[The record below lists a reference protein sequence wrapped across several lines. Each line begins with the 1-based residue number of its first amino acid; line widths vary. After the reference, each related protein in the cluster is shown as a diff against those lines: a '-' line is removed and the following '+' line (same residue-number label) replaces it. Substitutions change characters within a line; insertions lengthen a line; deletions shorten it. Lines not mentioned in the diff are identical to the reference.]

1 MQGQA
6 NYPRQAGYYEGM
18 LRGLSYTLS
27 AMAGNRYMSHQE
39 MIRQLQVMSVE
50 IKEEI
55 EKVNKECVY

>member
-1 MQGQA
+1 MTAQP

-18 LRGLSYTLS
+18 LKGISFTLES
-27 AMAGNRYMSHQE
+27 MAGNQYLSHKE
-39 MIRQLQVMSVE
+39 MVRLIQAMSVE

>member
-1 MQGQA
+1 MTAQP

-18 LRGLSYTLS
+18 LRGLSNTLS
-27 AMAGNRYMSHQE
+27 AMAGNQYLSHKE
-39 MIRQLQVMSVE
+39 MIRLIEVMSVE